1 MKEKF
6 WRELLT
12 NNYQEANVVVLG
24 LPYDGAVSC
33 GKGASLAPQVMRE
46 LSSYLPPVSY
56 NGTILKTK
64 VFDFGDAYD
73 FSKAEDDI
81 KKVMEN
87 NKFKLIIGGDHS
99 ISIKTQKAFIEY
111 HQDKLVGII
120 HCDAHADLCDVYDD
134 SKVSHACVNRRAL
147 DSGLKDED
155 IAYIGN
161 RSWEIQELEYYSQHS
176 EILSLPMHKIKAL
189 GLNKSIELVNN
200 KFKDYDAIYLSVDI
214 DSLDPSYAPGTGT
227 PEAGGFSSFEL
238 MEFVKAVVDKLNVKA
253 LDVVEVS
260 PPLDIN
266 NITSSAALKL
276 IYEVFYCLDKK

>member
-266 NITSSAALKL
+266 NITSWAALKL